1 MWGSS
6 AMGGLEL
13 AKMAD
18 FYADLWSSDTF
29 APACLHGVWWS
40 CTEPRPLMETQTP
53 AGPWERSG
61 GAAAGEAGNGGDL
74 LN

>member
-1 MWGSS
+1 
-6 AMGGLEL
+6 MGGLEL

-40 CTEPRPLMETQTP
+40 CTEPRPLMETQP
-53 AGPWERSG
+53 PLAPGSG
-61 GAAAGEAGNGGDL
+61 QVAPPLARQAMAAIS
-74 LN
+74 